1 MIEQLHMVQ
10 LAIPGGYGQLE
21 GRLYYGEH
29 GVAGVGAIFCPPHP
43 LLAGNMD
50 NNVIQAVCKE
60 LALHMP
66 VLTFNYPAV
75 GKSTSPQPEQ
85 PLFEIWNALDQ
96 QKEYREIIEAAG
108 QVIRWSRKYF
118 TQYHLVGY
126 SFGACMGLG
135 ALTPEALSYSAIA
148 PPLAEE
154 DFSTLTALSLP
165 VCLIGAEKDS
175 ILKTQ
180 IPESCCSRL
189 QRCEVQ
195 GADHFFRG
203 HELEVA
209 RKIVAFTS
217 SCCAGGKP

>member
-1 MIEQLHMVQ
+1 MIDQLHMVQ
-10 LAIPGGYGQLE
+10 LVIPGVYGQLE
-21 GRLYYGEH
+21 GRFYYGEH
-29 GVAGVGAIFCPPHP
+29 GVAGAGVIVCPPHP

-50 NNVIQAVCKE
+50 NHVILAMCKAV
-60 LALHMP
+60 AQHMP

-75 GKSTSPQPEQ
+75 GKSTSPQPEL

-96 QKEYREIIEAAG
+96 KKEYREIVEAAG

-126 SFGACMGLG
+126 SFGACMALG
-135 ALTPEALSYSAIA
+135 ALTPEALSYTAIA

-154 DFSTLTALSLP
+154 DFSALTALSLP

-175 ILKTQ
+175 IIKTQ
-180 IPESCCSRL
+180 IPEVCCSRFL
-189 QRCEVQ
+189 KCEVQ

-209 RKIVAFTS
+209 QQIVAFTT
-217 SCCAGGKP
+217 SCCTGGI